1 MYNPYGY
8 LLNDSDFDILTFRP
22 VNVLRYDRHWVPNVD
37 GTLGQ
42 GILDWDLIASY
53 VAKAPLELPADF
65 EVMISGKDGS
75 REDEFRQ
82 LVECHRQAELF
93 YEKVL
98 SYK

>member
-1 MYNPYGY
+1 M
-8 LLNDSDFDILTFRP
+8 
-22 VNVLRYDRHWVPNVD
+22 D

-93 YEKVL
+93 MRK
-98 SYK
+98 SYLTNRIIYKTVQNITI

>member
-1 MYNPYGY
+1 
-8 LLNDSDFDILTFRP
+8 
-22 VNVLRYDRHWVPNVD
+22 
-37 GTLGQ
+37 
-42 GILDWDLIASY
+42 
-53 VAKAPLELPADF
+53 
-65 EVMISGKDGS
+65 MISGKDGS